1 MRTIVIDPATGVAG
15 DMLTAALLAAGADLP
30 EFWAALASLPIPI
43 RCRAEKVQKRGIG
56 AVKFHVENADG
67 VSVDKLTF
75 SRVKSPRQL
84 LTPEVHPLRGLAEVS
99 GVLRRAQLPPRALEL
114 ALKAFQLLAEAE
126 AAVHGVSVDEVH
138 FHEVGALDAIAD
150 IAAASLALSLL
161 KPDRVVVRRIA
172 IGGGTVKT
180 EHGILP
186 VPAPATAK
194 LLLGLPSVSGPVDK
208 ELATPTGMALLRA
221 FADEFGDLRVG
232 GILAGEGFGAG
243 NLDLPDRPNA
253 VRVLVF
259 DEAENQRGGEED
271 RVSVLS
277 CAIDDMSGELLGALI
292 PRLIEAGALDA
303 LCLPCVMKKN
313 RQGMRLELICL
324 PADADRL
331 ARLILRESSSL
342 GVRIHEER
350 RMKLGREFRQVLCR
364 GEAVTV
370 KLAMEGHRVLRA
382 APEFDQCLALAKKL
396 DLPVAAIFREV
407 EALAQDFLRS
417 RE

>member
-1 MRTIVIDPATGVAG
+1 
-15 DMLTAALLAAGADLP
+15 
-30 EFWAALASLPIPI
+30 
-43 RCRAEKVQKRGIG
+43 
-56 AVKFHVENADG
+56 
-67 VSVDKLTF
+67 
-75 SRVKSPRQL
+75 
-84 LTPEVHPLRGLAEVS
+84 LAEVS
-99 GVLRRAQLPPRALEL
+99 AVLRRAQLPPRALAL

-150 IAAASLALSLL
+150 IAAASLALCLL

-172 IGGGTVKT
+172 LGGGTVKT

-194 LLLGLPSVSGPVDK
+194 LLLGLPSISGPIDK
-208 ELATPTGMALLRA
+208 ELATPTGVALLRA
-221 FADEFGDLRVG
+221 FADEFGDLQVAG
-232 GILAGEGFGAG
+232 LLAGEGFGAG

-259 DEAENQRGGEED
+259 DQVENPRGGEAD
-271 RVSVLS
+271 QVSVLS
-277 CAIDDMSGELLGALI
+277 CAIDDMSGEILGALLS
-292 PRLIEAGALDA
+292 RLLEAGALDA
-303 LCLPCVMKKN
+303 LCLPCGMKKS
-313 RQGMRLELICL
+313 RQGMRLEVICQ
-324 PADADRL
+324 PGDADRL

-350 RMKLGREFRQVLCR
+350 RIKLGREFRQVMCR

-382 APEFDQCLALAKKL
+382 APEFDHCLALAKKHE
-396 DLPVAAIFREV
+396 LPLAQIYREV
-407 EALAQDFLRS
+407 EALAGDFLS
-417 RE
+417 PLEG